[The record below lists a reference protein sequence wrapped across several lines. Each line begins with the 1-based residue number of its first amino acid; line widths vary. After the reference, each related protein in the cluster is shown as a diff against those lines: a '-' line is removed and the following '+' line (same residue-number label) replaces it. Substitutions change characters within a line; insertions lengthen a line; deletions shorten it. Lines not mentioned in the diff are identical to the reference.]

1 VIDEL
6 YPPGDPLPHLTPHTI
21 EDPVRLRAELAEVRR
36 NGHAVDH
43 EESSVGLSCVAA
55 PVYGSAT
62 LLAAMSVSVPTA
74 RFPSERQE
82 ELLTQ
87 LRAHA
92 WQLST
97 RLGSGADV
105 EHIAAGTTRCL

>member
-1 VIDEL
+1 
-6 YPPGDPLPHLTPHTI
+6 
-21 EDPVRLRAELAEVRR
+21 
-36 NGHAVDH
+36 
-43 EESSVGLSCVAA
+43 
-55 PVYGSAT
+55 
-62 LLAAMSVSVPTA
+62 
-74 RFPSERQE
+74 FPSERQE